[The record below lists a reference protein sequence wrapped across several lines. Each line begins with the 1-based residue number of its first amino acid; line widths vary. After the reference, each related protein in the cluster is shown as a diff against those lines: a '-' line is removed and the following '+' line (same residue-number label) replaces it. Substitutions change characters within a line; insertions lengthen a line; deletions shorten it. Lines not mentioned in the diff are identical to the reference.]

1 MMETIVIKHRIAELS
16 SIIVFIIITVILWLI
31 YQNFVVFL
39 LLFSYFLLI
48 DLPIGMLAK
57 SLK

>member
-16 SIIVFIIITVILWLI
+16 SIIVFIIITVMLWLI

-39 LLFSYFLLI
+39 LLLSLI
-48 DLPIGMLAK
+48 HI
-57 SLK
+57 